1 MKPRHNLIKLINE
14 IKLNKGCEGYKIV
27 YNIENGNII
36 IQYPNESGLTVKI
49 QTCNAP
55 DSSRI
60 RIDKCDK
67 SGTCVLSEIH
77 SFNPNIFSSCVN
89 ELLTPE
95 DLEQRRA
102 FEQQEQQRKDAL
114 EEAHNSN
121 PQKCDPTTCAHCSY
135 ERLLDWCNPR
145 KVGDYT

>member
-1 MKPRHNLIKLINE
+1 MKSRKNLIELINE

-27 YNIENGNII
+27 YTIETGDII
-36 IQYPNESGLTVKI
+36 IQYLNESGLTVKI

-55 DSSRI
+55 DSSCI

-67 SGTCVLSEIH
+67 LGTCGLSEIH
-77 SFNPNIFSSCVN
+77 SFNPNIFSRCVN

-102 FEQQEQQRKDAL
+102 FEQQKQERKDAL
-114 EEAHNSN
+114 ERAHNSR
-121 PQKCDPTTCAHCSY
+121 PKTCDPSTCEHCA
-135 ERLLDWCNPR
+135 EDRKLKWCEHHDL
-145 KVGDYT
+145 GTYT